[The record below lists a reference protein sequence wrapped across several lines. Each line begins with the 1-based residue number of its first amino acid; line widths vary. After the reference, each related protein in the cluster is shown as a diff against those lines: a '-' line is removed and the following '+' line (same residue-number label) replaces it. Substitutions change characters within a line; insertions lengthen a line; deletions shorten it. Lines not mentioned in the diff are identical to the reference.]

1 VAILLLFASAVC
13 AKDPIFLI
21 HQIGT
26 DRSEGVAVF
35 DMDRDG
41 QLDVTSGAY
50 WYKGPE
56 WTRHEFREAR
66 VDGEFVANSG
76 EHAIDVNRDGHL
88 DIISGGWGKDGL
100 YHFENPKQLGVKWTK
115 VRITETENL
124 EGTIAVDID
133 GDGTP
138 DILPSSWG
146 NVPLWWIQVKKDG
159 FVKRPAGQVGSG
171 HGVGYA
177 DIDGDGKPD
186 ILTVR
191 GWYRQVNLARDQ
203 WEYHPD
209 YDVKETGIRICAID
223 VNGDGLTDLIYSRG
237 HGYGLFWMEQKK
249 DAAGKRAWTEHAI
262 DLSASQIHTL
272 ELVDL
277 NGDGKLELL
286 AGKRYRGH
294 NEQGP
299 GIFRPPEH
307 RLLHHRSG
315 QVHPPPDRVQFDRR
329 RGHAIPHG
337 GSGRRRRPG
346 HRHGGQ
352 DRPVLVREFDRQ
364 QSALA
369 EARDPVQPLSAA
381 AVGRGGGSAGCVRD
395 GRAAD
400 CLRIPGDQRLR
411 VRGPNHRGTG
421 DAGLR

>member
-1 VAILLLFASAVC
+1 MNLHCLTIMFLFALAVC
-13 AKDPIFLI
+13 AKDPVFLI

-26 DRSEGVAVF
+26 DHSEGVAVF

-50 WYKGPE
+50 WYKGPD

-66 VDGEFVANSG
+66 VEGEFVANAS

-100 YHFENPKQLGVKWTK
+100 YYFENPKQLGVKWTK

-138 DILPSSWG
+138 DILPASWG

-159 FVKRPAGQVGSG
+159 FVKRPVGQVGSG

-177 DIDGDGKPD
+177 DVDGDGTPD

-209 YDVKETGIRICAID
+209 YDVEETGIRICAID

-262 DLSASQIHTL
+262 DLSASQIHTM

-294 NEQGP
+294 NEKDP
-299 GIFRPPEH
+299 GSFDPLNIDYYTIEAGKFTRHPIAFNSIAGAGMQFRVVDLDGDGDLDIVMAGKTGQYWFENLTINKVPWQKREILFNRYPP
-307 RLLHHRSG
+307 RL
-315 QVHPPPDRVQFDRR
+315 
-329 RGHAIPHG
+329 
-337 GSGRRRRPG
+337 
-346 HRHGGQ
+346 
-352 DRPVLVREFDRQ
+352 
-364 QSALA
+364 
-369 EARDPVQPLSAA
+369 
-381 AVGRGGGSAGCVRD
+381 
-395 GRAAD
+395 
-400 CLRIPGDQRLR
+400 
-411 VRGPNHRGTG
+411 
-421 DAGLR
+421 